1 MIIFAATAMF
11 NVYKGK
17 AKYISASVVMAVLL
31 MLSAGAGGGRYFNKS
46 FYKTLTADTVPIK
59 KKIPLKPV
67 IVKSAAIPDTIKT
80 DTIPSANI
88 YDSNGVR
95 TFQKIDTFNIK
106 FSKDS
111 LDGPVAYHADDS
123 LVMDVPGN
131 KIILYGKKSNVKY
144 QDNELKAPG
153 IIFDQNTGLVTASL
167 LRDSTGK
174 VISSPSFKQKEM
186 TTVSDSI
193 VYNMKTNK
201 GLTKG
206 TYSQQGEMYIYGE
219 KIKKVDTSV
228 FYAYQARL
236 TTCNLDTPHFAFI
249 SKKIKFIN
257 KKFAVTG
264 PVHPE
269 FEGIPIPIVIPF
281 GIFPMSQGR
290 HSGLIAPAFNA
301 NAQLG
306 IALEGLGYYKV
317 LSENFDATIRA
328 TLYSYGSWTM
338 LLSPRYYKRYHY
350 QGNFSLDVQQI
361 KTSFKGDPDYNLA
374 KTFNIRWTHSSDT
387 KARPGVSFSANVNAG
402 SSSFNRYVPNSPNR
416 NFSNQLNSSI
426 SYTKTWKDKPF
437 NIAVIANHNQNTNS
451 KSINITLP
459 DVSFN
464 VNTLYPFRRPEAV
477 GKLKWYENVGVALN
491 TNAKNQTF
499 FSDDTARTKGKSI
512 SSQAADNM
520 QWGATHS
527 IPITL
532 SLPPLG
538 PLQVAPGI
546 SYSERW
552 YQQKIYQRWNDT
564 ARKVDTSIS
573 KGFYAARQMAFS
585 MGVSTRIFGMFGFGK
600 NSHVKAIRH
609 ELRPQISA
617 SYTPNMNGKYYYDL
631 QSDTF
636 GTKTRAND
644 FSNNTI
650 TQAFGEGQFG
660 GLSFSL
666 DNILQMKVKDKKD
679 TSAEAT
685 KKVTLLDGL
694 SIGGAYN
701 FLQDSFQLSSL
712 SLSAR
717 TNLFDKINITAS
729 GSLDPYQN
737 DTTGRRV
744 NELVWKDKL
753 LTLGRLTGG
762 SLSISSQFQGGDKK
776 KQEDKTKSL
785 RNAVNPYT
793 GLPVTDEQAE
803 AAYISNNPADF
814 VDFSIPWSVNVGY
827 SLRFNSVFNRLK
839 KKYDIEMSSDMNFSG
854 TLSLTPKWQVGL
866 NGIYNFSTNQ
876 LGMISVSISREM
888 HCWQMSI
895 NLSPVGTQRFF
906 SIVISPKSA
915 LLRDIKVNRTR
926 NFFDL

>member
-1 MIIFAATAMF
+1 MIIFAATAMN

-17 AKYISASVVMAVLL
+17 AKYISASVALAYVL
-31 MLSAGAGGGRYFNKS
+31 MLTAGATNGRHFNKS
-46 FYKTLTADTVPIK
+46 FYKTLTADTIPIK
-59 KKIPLKPV
+59 KKTALKPI
-67 IVKSAAIPDTIKT
+67 IVKKAAINDTIKS
-80 DTIPSANI
+80 DTIPRANI
-88 YDSNGVR
+88 IDSNPITKV
-95 TFQKIDTFNIK
+95 QKIDTFSIK

-123 LVMDVPGN
+123 LVMDVPNN
-131 KIILYGKKSNVKY
+131 KITLYGKKSNVKY

-153 IIFDQNTGLVTASL
+153 ITFDQRTGLVTAAL
-167 LRDSTGK
+167 LKDSAGK
-174 VISSPSFKQKEM
+174 VIASPSFKQKEM

-281 GIFPMSQGR
+281 GIFPLSQGR

-317 LSENFDATIRA
+317 LNENFDATIRG
-328 TLYSYGSWTM
+328 TFYSYGSWTV

-350 QGNFSLDVQQI
+350 QGNFSLDIQHI
-361 KTSFKGDPDYNLA
+361 KTSFKGDPDYNLS
-374 KTFNIRWTHSSDT
+374 KTFNVRWTHTSDT

-416 NFSNQLNSSI
+416 NFSNQLSSSI

-451 KSINITLP
+451 KTINVTLP

-464 VNTLYPFRRPEAV
+464 MNTLYPFRRLEAV
-477 GKLKWYENVGVALN
+477 GKLKWYENIGVALN
-491 TNAKNQTF
+491 SNAKNQTS
-499 FSDDTARTKGKSI
+499 FSDDTAFNKGKSI
-512 SSQAADNM
+512 ASQATKNM

-527 IPITL
+527 VPISL

-564 ARKVDTSIS
+564 ARKIDTSIN
-573 KGFYAARQMAFS
+573 KGFYTARQMAFS

-600 NSHVKAIRH
+600 NSRVKAIRH
-609 ELRPQISA
+609 EIRPQISA
-617 SYTPNMNGKYYYDL
+617 SYSPNMNGKYYYDL
-631 QSDTF
+631 QVDTF
-636 GTKTRAND
+636 GRKTRANV

-694 SIGGAYN
+694 SLGGAYN
-701 FLQDSFQLSSL
+701 FLQDSFQLSTL

-744 NELVWKDKL
+744 NKLVWKDKI

-776 KQEDKTKSL
+776 KQQDKTKSL

-814 VDFSIPWSVNVGY
+814 VDFSIPWSINFGY
-827 SLRFNSVFNRLK
+827 SLRFNSIFNRIK
-839 KKYDIEMSSDMNFSG
+839 KKYDIELSSDMNFSG
-854 TLSLTPKWQVGL
+854 TVSLTPKWQVGL
-866 NGIYNFSTNQ
+866 NGIYNFTTSQ
-876 LGMISVSISREM
+876 LGMIAISISREM

-895 NLSPVGTQRFF
+895 NLSPVGRQRFF

-926 NFFDL
+926 NFYDL